1 MEVMPSPKQE
11 DRRHDT
17 TAEAAS
23 LSKPASQGSEKD
35 SGSEHSAGS
44 IGVFEY
50 FGWIYHLGVNSIGH
64 EYCHLRFLFIRG
76 NHVQMFKRDPHEN
89 PGINPI
95 RKGVV
100 GPTFMVEELGR
111 RKVNHGDV
119 YVVRFYNRLDE
130 TKKGEIACA
139 TAGEARK
146 WMEAFDHAKQQ
157 AEYELSKGG
166 SSRNK
171 LNKEDEIN
179 LEGHRPRVRRY
190 AHELKKLI
198 RIGQGPESLLRQSS
212 GLAAEARSDGY
223 FERDVGD
230 VIEAQKWKCV
240 RTVNALAMEVLGHL
254 FPKNFRIS
262 LRLLINKEVNV
273 NITIV
278 YGDLFKKIGVRIFED
293 VADSQRGKS
302 VLVKASAVVDA
313 SADTAFEVILN
324 IEPQQRYEW
333 DMLTGDL
340 ELVDSYDGHYDV
352 VYGTF
357 DPKYLTRWH
366 SKRDFVYSRQWFR
379 GQDGTYTTSNA
390 FNGEVSEPGYYIH
403 YEEYR
408 IDEKA
413 ILQVP
418 VVLKKKPP
426 RSGYRRTKIN
436 PSTWEIRD
444 LNTSGSSMTR
454 CLVTQMLEI
463 HSSGWFG
470 WKKNHSSKF
479 EKSVPYAL
487 LCQVSGL
494 KEYISA
500 NPALKFESATTVV
513 KSKFSHVSIPNGE
526 NEEEA
531 PEEFYDAVG
540 GDSSS
545 SDEESDDDGEFDQK
559 EAKVKLRNVSW
570 ALTGLA
576 LRRTSGP
583 DVNKELDPNVVPT
596 TIDPSQFN
604 GSLHKGK
611 DENDTNCWT
620 SPSGMGF
627 KIRGKNYLKDNSKVM
642 GGDPLLKL
650 LAVDWFTVDKSVD
663 QIALHPKSLVQSE
676 AGKKL
681 PFILVINLQVP
692 AKPNYSLVLY
702 YAAERPPKKNSLLA
716 KFVDGS
722 DIYRDARFKLIPSI
736 VEGYWM
742 VKRAVGTKACLLG
755 KAVTCKYFRQ
765 DNFLEIDVDIGSS
778 SVARSVIGL
787 VLGYVT
793 SLVVDLAIL
802 IEGKEEEVLPEY
814 ILGTVRLNRIRL
826 NSAVHLDV

>member
-44 IGVFEY
+44 FGVFEY

-240 RTVNALAMEVLGHL
+240 RTVN
-254 FPKNFRIS
+254 
-262 LRLLINKEVNV
+262 
-273 NITIV
+273 
-278 YGDLFKKIGVRIFED
+278 GVRIFED

-379 GQDGTYTTSNA
+379 GQDGTYT
-390 FNGEVSEPGYYIH
+390 
-403 YEEYR
+403 
-408 IDEKA
+408 

-531 PEEFYDAVG
+531 PDEFYDAIG

-559 EAKVKLRNVSW
+559 ETKVKLRNVSW

-596 TIDPSQFN
+596 TIDLSQFN